1 MAIKFRLGNLV
12 VLTTDSKSTKSNSAL
27 ERELDAA
34 AANVEDLGA
43 KLESGIKAWI
53 KNDRIFDGFRNTYAR
68 ILLLILGVLTLVW
81 FGVLAYN
88 DPNLTGWYVLAMLLT
103 VLAQQISVRYVFSS
117 DEDDLVDEYQAA
129 RRDRA
134 YRIAYKN
141 LHSLVAWALFLV
153 AIVAWL
159 PADFFSGNQEI
170 DWDFTRALNLS
181 LSISI
186 YQAIVIFAG
195 AVALMN
201 LQKYWAWGIKGEPF
215 RSKDEPNE

>member
-1 MAIKFRLGNLV
+1 MAVKFRIGNLV
-12 VLTTDSKSTKSNSAL
+12 VLTTDSKSTKSKSAL

-34 AANVEDLGA
+34 AANVEELGS
-43 KLESGIKAWI
+43 KLESGIKGWI

-81 FGVLAYN
+81 FGVIAYN
-88 DPNLTGWYVLAMLLT
+88 DPNLTGWYVLALLLT
-103 VLAQQISVRYVFSS
+103 VLAQQLSVRYVFTPDQ
-117 DEDDLVDEYQAA
+117 DELVDEYQAA

-134 YRIAYKN
+134 YRIAYQN
-141 LHSLVAWALFLV
+141 LQSLVAWALFIV
-153 AIVAWL
+153 AVVAWL
-159 PADFFSGNQEI
+159 PAGFFSGNQEI

-186 YQAIVIFAG
+186 HQAIVIFAG